1 MATGTVK
8 WFNSDKGFGFITPNG
23 GGERV
28 FLHVSEFANRR
39 LRTVWSL
46 APEGRQLQ
54 LQARHPESLEGM
66 TWLLPAARY
75 DRPVVLSGSA
85 QVDRSGTQ
93 WRVRAA
99 DGRALK
105 VRVDPVPA

>member
-1 MATGTVK
+1 MTQY
-8 WFNSDKGFGFITPNG
+8 SD
-23 GGERV
+23 
-28 FLHVSEFANRR
+28 FANRR

>member
-1 MATGTVK
+1 
-8 WFNSDKGFGFITPNG
+8 
-23 GGERV
+23 
-28 FLHVSEFANRR
+28 
-39 LRTVWSL
+39 
-46 APEGRQLQ
+46 
-54 LQARHPESLEGM
+54 M